1 MKKKLEL
8 LLSFSWKFFWRG
20 LSNPKKVQFY
30 FEKSVWKK
38 TCCCSFQS
46 CFSTTPNGAIEIDL
60 SSALLKNAPKKWKQV
75 KAYHTL
81 ESQLGIFLFFS
92 CSLCIH
98 IVTKDPGP
106 SLRKMSISFQLLLF
120 LLGKAMMSITM
131 SLHLA
136 GAAAFFILMFFT
148 SPIQAA
154 GGDCMG
160 GKLQFSSFF
169 FLMKWITGKVA
180 IWAATFAAKINT
192 LLPLLWAEVEIAKA
206 WKLQSSRRKLN
217 LQMQFKSFCCSYL
230 CCAKQQFCFIQPNH
244 EKPWKK
250 FDI

>member
-1 MKKKLEL
+1 M
-8 LLSFSWKFFWRG
+8 
-20 LSNPKKVQFY
+20 
-30 FEKSVWKK
+30 
-38 TCCCSFQS
+38 
-46 CFSTTPNGAIEIDL
+46 
-60 SSALLKNAPKKWKQV
+60 

-160 GKLQFSSFF
+160 GKFSSFF
-169 FLMKWITGKVA
+169 FFNEMNYRK
-180 IWAATFAAKINT
+180 
-192 LLPLLWAEVEIAKA
+192 
-206 WKLQSSRRKLN
+206 SSHLGGY
-217 LQMQFKSFCCSYL
+217 FCCQN
-230 CCAKQQFCFIQPNH
+230 KHFIASALSRSRDC
-244 EKPWKK
+244 KSMKTA
-250 FDI
+250 I